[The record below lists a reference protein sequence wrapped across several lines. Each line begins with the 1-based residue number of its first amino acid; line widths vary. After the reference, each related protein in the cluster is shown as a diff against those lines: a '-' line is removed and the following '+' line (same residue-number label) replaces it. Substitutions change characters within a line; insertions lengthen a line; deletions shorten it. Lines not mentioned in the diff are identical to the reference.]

1 MEISTLNEVIEQL
14 QRMPQSLQQQVLEFA
29 RSLADSPVRG
39 VPGSQLLRFAG
50 TIPLQDIELMRE
62 AIAQDCE
69 QVDLNEW

>member
-1 MEISTLNEVIEQL
+1 MEASTLNEVIEQL
-14 QRMPQSLQQQVLEFA
+14 QKMPQNLQQQVLEFA

-50 TIPLQDIELMRE
+50 TIPLQDIELMRQ

>member
-29 RSLADSPVRG
+29 RSLADSPIQG

-50 TIPLQDIELMRE
+50 TIPLQDIELMRQ

>member
-29 RSLADSPVRG
+29 RSLTGSPIRG

-50 TIPLQDIELMRE
+50 TISLQDIELMRE

-69 QVDLNEW
+69 QADLNEW

>member
-1 MEISTLNEVIEQL
+1 METSTLNEVIEQL

-62 AIAQDCE
+62 AIAQDCG
-69 QVDLNEW
+69 QADLNEW